1 MNAAFPIIELIDRYS
16 IACLK
21 FKKTQANGDELD
33 FYSKQIDNLDLSQ
46 VTEQMIELE
55 QVHKEI
61 WSLESQLKSGLEAEL
76 SLEEIGRR
84 AIKIRDWNHRRIT
97 LKNTIADI
105 LGQDGIRDIKREHL
119 SE

>member
-1 MNAAFPIIELIDRYS
+1 MTVIFPIIELIDRYS

-21 FKKTQANGDELD
+21 FKKTQANGAELD
-33 FYSKQIDNLDLSQ
+33 FYTKQITGLDLSL
-46 VTEQMIELE
+46 VEEQMLELE

-84 AIKIRDWNHRRIT
+84 AIKIRDWNHRRIAI
-97 LKNTIADI
+97 KNTIADM
-105 LGQDGIRDIKREHL
+105 LAQDNIRDIKREHL